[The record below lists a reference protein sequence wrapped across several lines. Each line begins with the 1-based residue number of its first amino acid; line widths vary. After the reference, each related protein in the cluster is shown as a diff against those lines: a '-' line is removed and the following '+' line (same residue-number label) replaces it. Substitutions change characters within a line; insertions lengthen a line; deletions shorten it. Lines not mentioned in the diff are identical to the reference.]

1 MPKDRSRA
9 AFICGE
15 CGNESQKWAGFCH
28 VCDARNTLVE
38 IPKNLSNSPKLKNYG
53 LPDSP
58 ELLGTGP
65 HPIFHLTTLD
75 LQETV
80 MFTFKICDFT

>member
-1 MPKDRSRA
+1 MPKDGSRA
-9 AFICGE
+9 AFICSE

-38 IPKNLSNSPKLKNYG
+38 IPKYLSNAPKLKTFG

-58 ELLGTGP
+58 ELLGTGSSSV
-65 HPIFHLTTLD
+65 TD
-75 LQETV
+75 RR
-80 MFTFKICDFT
+80 